1 MASAPSLS
9 TDNFTDEHAG
19 GTRDRGRAR
28 AVLIVGGE
36 KGLLQRWAS
45 EDPQPMRLQEGRAGL
60 DGVNVM
66 ANISDGQERKERLT
80 ACLGQV
86 WQGLKHVAGSG
97 VTGSGRRDAEA
108 RTQDSDADDTVGGLG
123 MVAAFALSDRLRERR
138 LGVGGGGQQWLR
150 KVFADHLRDPGEVA
164 GTRDRAAR
172 GAGLVRRPEGLE
184 LCCRLLH
191 KHLGGRWVHPR
202 G

>member
-1 MASAPSLS
+1 M
-9 TDNFTDEHAG
+9 
-19 GTRDRGRAR
+19 
-28 AVLIVGGE
+28 GGE

-80 ACLGQV
+80 ARLGQV

-138 LGVGGGGQQWLR
+138 LGVGGAAVAAESVCGPPQGSWRGGWHTGQSCAW
-150 KVFADHLRDPGEVA
+150 
-164 GTRDRAAR
+164 
-172 GAGLVRRPEGLE
+172 RRSG
-184 LCCRLLH
+184 
-191 KHLGGRWVHPR
+191 
-202 G
+202 

>member
-19 GTRDRGRAR
+19 GTRDGGRAR

-80 ACLGQV
+80 ARLGQV

-138 LGVGGGGQQWLR
+138 LGVGGAAVAAESVCGPPQGSWRGGWHTGQSCAW
-150 KVFADHLRDPGEVA
+150 
-164 GTRDRAAR
+164 
-172 GAGLVRRPEGLE
+172 RRSG
-184 LCCRLLH
+184 
-191 KHLGGRWVHPR
+191 
-202 G
+202 